1 MCITVREVERCWSD
15 DEQKGVMTEGRQ
27 AVFRSLKRQET
38 DYFPEAER

>member
-15 DEQKGVMTEGRQ
+15 DEQKQVMNKSRQ